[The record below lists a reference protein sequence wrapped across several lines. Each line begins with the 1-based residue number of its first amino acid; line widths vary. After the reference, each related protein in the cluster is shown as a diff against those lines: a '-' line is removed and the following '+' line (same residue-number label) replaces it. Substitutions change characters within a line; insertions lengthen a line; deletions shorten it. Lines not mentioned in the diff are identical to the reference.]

1 MRSLAFFVIPASILF
16 LLVSLGLVADGVA
29 EISKIVKFYNNYGSS
44 GSGGGGGGRTSS
56 YRPYTYST
64 INTDGGGVFGSAFSS
79 YSPYSFSSYSPYSFS
94 YSSFDYDSALSSIYS
109 KYSLSRREEQ
119 PTGIARRE
127 MKGSPTV
134 APVVR
139 QIPQSTPAPLIKRVE
154 QQHTLQ
160 KRRVTSISQAKSI
173 NAAILAFY
181 ALQLVVIVALLV
193 TGILFL
199 IKFRK
204 LDDTVQGKITNL
216 QNNNINAN
224 TQNLEQSSELQ
235 ETSNSIYQRT
245 NFIKKFFTIYIIL
258 TVLYFIFGIVSWG
271 LFGSF
276 GGIILGVAAATIAF
290 WVFTFLSCVAICVTL
305 LLDRRS
311 SEEDE
316 HALRNPSSFDGGE
329 YGSKS
334 DGMITTPSQQHQQT
348 VSMPQLQTTPAGW
361 QQSTAEHQQQHS
373 QQTYAPN
380 NEARASTPASPPP
393 QQQQQPQSS
402 GPIEG
407 QVYKAVKDEHGNTQM
422 VPVNL

>member
-64 INTDGGGVFGSAFSS
+64 RYTDGGGVFGSAFSS
-79 YSPYSFSSYSPYSFS
+79 YSPYSFSSYSPYS

-109 KYSLSRREEQ
+109 KYSLSKREEQ
-119 PTGIARRE
+119 PTGIAKRE

-134 APVVR
+134 APVIR

-204 LDDTVQGKITNL
+204 LDDTVLGKITNL

-245 NFIKKFFTIYIIL
+245 TLFKKFFTIYIIL

-271 LFGSF
+271 LLGSF

-290 WVFTFLSCVAICVTL
+290 WVFAFLSCVAICVTL
-305 LLDRRS
+305 VLDRRT

-316 HALRNPSSFDGGE
+316 HVLRNPSSFDGGE
-329 YGSKS
+329 FGSKS
-334 DGMITTPSQQHQQT
+334 DGMITTPSQQHQQP
-348 VSMPQLQTTPAGW
+348 VSMPQPQTTPAGW
-361 QQSTAEHQQQHS
+361 QQSTAQHQQQQ

-380 NEARASTPASPPP
+380 NEPQSSTTASPPP
-393 QQQQQPQSS
+393 QQQSQSS

-407 QVYKAVKDEHGNTQM
+407 QVYRAVKDEHGNTQM